1 DALAYRHRHVNRCTR
16 GKVLPPLVRDAG
28 TRPLRLP
35 PSALSLPSAPREDE
49 QPLGR
54 IRGPFHTPSHT
65 TPPYQRAPTGRVD
78 GPAPGPAPPPVSTP
92 ARKDVR
98 RINGKGAGPPC
109 TRVEDPRYRVAL
121 KRRTSVRGGR
131 SSRRKFRTGVRIP
144 GAPLIRRTSGR
155 GEGEGQRGIGVRPT
169 DQGTKNRAEVG
180 PRRGM
185 GEEGATYGSESGGD
199 QGFVG
204 LDGRLLL
211 EAVDERLDVVVLLP
225 GDEALADL

>member
-1 DALAYRHRHVNRCTR
+1 MRTEKPFIARESAKRFRASTIRWMWFAWIEKADTEAFLREPDTCLHHPHGLARAEVRDALAYRHRHVNRCTR

-65 TPPYQRAPTGRVD
+65 TRPYQRAPTGRVD
-78 GPAPGPAPPPVSTP
+78 GPAPGPSPPPVSTP

-98 RINGKGAGPPC
+98 RINGGGAGPPC

-121 KRRTSVRGGR
+121 KRRTSVRG
-131 SSRRKFRTGVRIP
+131 RR
-144 GAPLIRRTSGR
+144 
-155 GEGEGQRGIGVRPT
+155 
-169 DQGTKNRAEVG
+169 
-180 PRRGM
+180 
-185 GEEGATYGSESGGD
+185 
-199 QGFVG
+199 
-204 LDGRLLL
+204 
-211 EAVDERLDVVVLLP
+211 
-225 GDEALADL
+225 